1 MEEKSMNKLV
11 VEFKHKKRKY
21 EIDKLLD
28 SNDDNFGKYDI
39 FDVTNK
45 EDYVGYISANSNK
58 TEDFLIKEAK

>member
-1 MEEKSMNKLV
+1 MNKLV